1 MKKIKF
7 SPYLKIIIAF
17 ISIILIGS
25 IFLVLP
31 ISAKGESLSFVDS
44 LFMSTSAVCVT
55 GLSVVSNI
63 AKDLTFFGQFVI
75 LILMMIGGL
84 GILTFSTFF
93 FVIIGSKIGLTDRFL
108 MRESWNLDTAK
119 GVIKLVKNIVIA
131 ALIIQ
136 FFGSLIN
143 YFILLK
149 TFGAVDAIWVAIFQ
163 SVSAFNN
170 VGFDI
175 LGNSNSMIDFSGNV
189 LLNLSTMFLIVI
201 GGFGFVS
208 IFDIIK
214 NKRFSKLKISTKI
227 VVVVTP
233 ILIVVGA
240 ILIKLSM
247 FSEITWLQA
256 FFQSVSSRTAGF
268 ASLDMSTINTA
279 TYILIISLMFIGGSP
294 CSTAGGIKTT
304 TSAVIFISIFK
315 LTVGKKPTIFKR
327 KISAQTIIKSF
338 SLFTLSIIYILLAT
352 FCISLFDSA
361 LSIKE
366 ILFEVVSAFGTV
378 GFSMGITSGLSTV
391 SKIIIIL
398 TMFFGRLGPLTIMSS
413 MNKNWLNDDLQ
424 SVDYVEEKII
434 VG

>member
-1 MKKIKF
+1 
-7 SPYLKIIIAF
+7 
-17 ISIILIGS
+17 
-25 IFLVLP
+25 
-31 ISAKGESLSFVDS
+31 
-44 LFMSTSAVCVT
+44 
-55 GLSVVSNI
+55 
-63 AKDLTFFGQFVI
+63 
-75 LILMMIGGL
+75 
-84 GILTFSTFF
+84 
-93 FVIIGSKIGLTDRFL
+93 
-108 MRESWNLDTAK
+108 
-119 GVIKLVKNIVIA
+119 
-131 ALIIQ
+131 
-136 FFGSLIN
+136 
-143 YFILLK
+143 
-149 TFGAVDAIWVAIFQ
+149 
-163 SVSAFNN
+163 
-170 VGFDI
+170 
-175 LGNSNSMIDFSGNV
+175 
-189 LLNLSTMFLIVI
+189 MFLIII

-227 VVVVTP
+227 VVLVTP

-304 TSAVIFISIFK
+304 TFAVTLISIFK
-315 LTVGKKPTIFKR
+315 LTIGRKPTIFKR

>member
-119 GVIKLVKNIVIA
+119 GVIKLVKNIVIS

-136 FFGSLIN
+136 FFGSVIN

-189 LLNLSTMFLIVI
+189 LLNLSTMFLIII

-227 VVVVTP
+227 VVLVTP

-304 TSAVIFISIFK
+304 TFAVTLISIFK